1 MPETPEPLAGDLIA
15 ASEALG
21 EVFDARGIRYAVLGG
36 MATILRGR
44 PRFTQDIDILLDVP
58 QIALPG
64 LLDELVDRGFTLDR
78 ETVIQEFVWH
88 HMTAFRYGVA
98 GGGAGHDRPLERV

>member
-1 MPETPEPLAGDLIA
+1 MPETPEPLAGDLVA
-15 ASEALG
+15 ASELLG

-36 MATILRGR
+36 MATSLRGR

-64 LLDELVDRGFTLDR
+64 LLDELVDSPS
-78 ETVIQEFVWH
+78 
-88 HMTAFRYGVA
+88 TARRSFRSSSGIT
-98 GGGAGHDRPLERV
+98 